1 MEDFAR
7 AACENG
13 TEGGL
18 TPHSAAGVSILI
30 LTLIRMRLKARRG
43 AAREGKWYGRLDGG
57 IPDAGNAM
65 ER

>member
-43 AAREGKWYGRLDGG
+43 AAREGKWYCRLDGVSRTQE
-57 IPDAGNAM
+57 NAM